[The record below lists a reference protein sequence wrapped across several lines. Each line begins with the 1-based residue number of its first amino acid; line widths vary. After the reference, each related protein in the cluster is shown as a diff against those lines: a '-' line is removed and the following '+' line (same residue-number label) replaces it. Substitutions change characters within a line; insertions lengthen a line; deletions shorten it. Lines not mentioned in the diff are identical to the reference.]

1 MADRCSGDWCG
12 GEGRRVLLGAAG
24 LMNRIAIQRARTDAV
39 FDGMPG
45 ERVVTFAPDVA
56 NAGKGRWSAATS
68 WPEPDERLRT
78 LVKVRRK
85 IAPCAPSSSAISFFQ
100 VHKLSAMS
108 TYHTNCRFITR
119 GMSFSTGWSGRWGSN
134 PRHPAWEAGVL
145 PLNYARAPAG
155 FLEKMA
161 LTRKGRRQLICTR
174 WEHIA

>member
-119 GMSFSTGWSGRWGSN
+119 GMSFSTCLERAMGIEPTTSSLGSWRSTTELRPRSGSI
-134 PRHPAWEAGVL
+134 P
-145 PLNYARAPAG
+145 
-155 FLEKMA
+155 
-161 LTRKGRRQLICTR
+161 
-174 WEHIA
+174 